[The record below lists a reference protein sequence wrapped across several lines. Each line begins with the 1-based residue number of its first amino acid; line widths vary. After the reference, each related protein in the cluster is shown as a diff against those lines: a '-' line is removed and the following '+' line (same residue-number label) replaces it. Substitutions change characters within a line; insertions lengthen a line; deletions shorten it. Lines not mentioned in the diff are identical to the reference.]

1 VVRRPDGTLVLDPTG
16 RESGRGA
23 YLCADVACWQ
33 TAVKRGGLERA
44 LHVTLPADLR
54 DTIAAGPAGLAA
66 PTIEPSRAV
75 PGSPET
81 QTDTNTEGGA
91 RGQE

>member
-1 VVRRPDGTLVLDPTG
+1 VIDPTG

-44 LHVTLPADLR
+44 LHLTLPAALR
-54 DTIAAGPAGLAA
+54 ETIAAGPEGLAA
-66 PTIEPSRAV
+66 TTTTEPPRAV
-75 PGSPET
+75 PGSLDPN
-81 QTDTNTEGGA
+81 TDMNIEGGA